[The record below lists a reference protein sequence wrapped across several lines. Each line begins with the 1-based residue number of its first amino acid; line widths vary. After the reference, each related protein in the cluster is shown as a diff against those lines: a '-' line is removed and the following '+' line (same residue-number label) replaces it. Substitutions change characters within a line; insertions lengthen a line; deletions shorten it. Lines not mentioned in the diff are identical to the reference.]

1 MGKGFF
7 LILSSQKEKKK
18 KRERKN
24 RDRYWINCPNWQMA
38 TVRVCESLNV

>member
-18 KRERKN
+18 KERKN